1 MTNVETIWR
10 LKANAA
16 TAKDLEPNL
25 NIFLNEIFK
34 PIPAIAIT
42 NNTLDNCCIISNK
55 FSGIKLKVTSNESI
69 TNPVIK

>member
-1 MTNVETIWR
+1 MINVKIICK

-16 TAKDLEPNL
+16 TVKDLKPNS

-34 PIPAIAIT
+34 PIPAIAMT
-42 NNTLDNCCIISNK
+42 NNILDNCCIINNK
-55 FSGIKLKVTSNESI
+55 FSGIKSKVTSNENI